1 MSGKAARKQRGRQQR
16 RKRKLVAEERGRQAT
31 ARAQPATG
39 AGTEQPAALPALDP
53 RPNPADAPP
62 APPAPRRSGT
72 GQRPPGQQIACG
84 WCGQL
89 ITIGARGP
97 VPKWCSASCRHR
109 AWEQHRAAQAGL
121 AAVHVHDRYI
131 QAIPNDTDGWLD
143 QLGALTDQIH
153 GAGEERSIRYPD
165 LDRLAAALDV
175 ARAAIDT
182 RHRRLPP
189 YQPD

>member
-1 MSGKAARKQRGRQQR
+1 VAEQRRRDAAART
-16 RKRKLVAEERGRQAT
+16 QAT
-31 ARAQPATG
+31 ATG
-39 AGTEQPAALPALDP
+39 AGTEQSAALPALDP
-53 RPNPADAPP
+53 RPNPADTPPAPAP
-62 APPAPRRSGT
+62 APPAHRRSGT
-72 GQRPPGQQIACG
+72 GQRTPGQQVACG

-97 VPKWCSASCRHR
+97 VPKWCSANCRHR

-131 QAIPNDTDGWLD
+131 QAIPNDTDGWIN
-143 QLGALTDQIH
+143 QLAALTDQIH
-153 GAGEERSIRYPD
+153 GAGENRSTRYPD
-165 LDRLAAALDV
+165 LDRLAAALDA